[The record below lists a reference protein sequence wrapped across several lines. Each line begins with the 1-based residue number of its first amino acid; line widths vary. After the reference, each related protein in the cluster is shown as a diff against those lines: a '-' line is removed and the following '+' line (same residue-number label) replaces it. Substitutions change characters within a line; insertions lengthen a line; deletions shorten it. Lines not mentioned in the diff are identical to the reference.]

1 MKNFKMNNMARGAGE
16 RRRQNPAAKA
26 CVFLLPVLLCIN
38 CAAVSAL
45 ESGARFLRIDTDAR
59 AVSMGAAY
67 TAMASGVESLAY
79 NPAGLSAVKGVEL
92 GFSHTNWLMDSMH
105 DFIGVAVP
113 VKGKP
118 LAIGFGLTRLSNGS
132 MDARSADRSAGGSF
146 SSYDQ
151 AVTVGMAGMLGKYRL
166 GLNVK
171 YVESAIAGDKARAG
185 AVDIGFNRSL
195 NNIPAG
201 IGMSVQNLGT
211 KMKYISQEDPL
222 PLTVAAGLMFSV
234 IPGVN
239 LALDVKRL
247 VYDKQ
252 TGVSF
257 GTEYALLS
265 GVALRAG
272 YLAGDRAVNINNT
285 GFSAGAGLNFW
296 GTQLDYAV
304 NPYGALGNTQKI
316 TLKKKF

>member
-1 MKNFKMNNMARGAGE
+1 MKNILLFSLLINFT
-16 RRRQNPAAKA
+16 NPAA
-26 CVFLLPVLLCIN
+26 
-38 CAAVSAL
+38 AL
-45 ESGARFLRIDTDAR
+45 ESGAQFLKIDTDAR

-67 TAMASGVESLAY
+67 TALASGVESLAY

-92 GFSHTNWLMDSMH
+92 GFSHTNWLMDTMH
-105 DFIGVAVP
+105 DFIGVAMP
-113 VKGKP
+113 LKGKP
-118 LAIGFGLTRLSNGS
+118 VAVGLGLTRLSNGS
-132 MDARSADRSAGGSF
+132 MDARNADRSAGGNF

-151 AVTVGMAGMLGKYRL
+151 AVTVGLAGMMGKVRM
-166 GLNVK
+166 GLNMK
-171 YVESAIAGDKARAG
+171 YIESSIAGITARAG
-185 AVDIGFNRSL
+185 AVDIGFSRAL
-195 NNIPAG
+195 NALPVG
-201 IGMSVQNLGT
+201 IGLSVQNLGT
-211 KMKYISQEDPL
+211 QMKYISQKDPL
-222 PLTVAAGLMFSV
+222 PLTIAAGLVFSV

-272 YLAGDRAVNINNT
+272 YLSGSSAAAINNT

-296 GTQLDYAV
+296 NTRLDYAV
-304 NPYGALGNTQKI
+304 TPYGDLGNTQKI

>member
-1 MKNFKMNNMARGAGE
+1 MKNILILSLLISFTS
-16 RRRQNPAAKA
+16 AA
-26 CVFLLPVLLCIN
+26 N
-38 CAAVSAL
+38 AL
-45 ESGARFLRIDTDAR
+45 GSGAQFLKIDTDAR

-67 TAMASGVESLAY
+67 TALSSGVDSLAY
-79 NPAGLSAVKGVEL
+79 NPAGLSTVKGVEL

-105 DFIGVAVP
+105 DFIGVALS

-118 LAIGFGLTRLSNGS
+118 LAIGLGLTRLSNGS
-132 MDARSADRSAGGSF
+132 MDARNADRSAGGSF
-146 SSYDQ
+146 NSYDQ
-151 AVTVGMAGMLGKYRL
+151 AVTVGLADIIGKIRL

-171 YVESAIAGDKARAG
+171 YIESAIAGTKARAG
-185 AVDIGFNRSL
+185 AVDIGFNRTM
-195 NNIPAG
+195 NNLPVG
-201 IGMSVQNLGT
+201 IGLSVQNLGT
-211 KMKYISQEDPL
+211 KMKYISQKDPL

-239 LALDVKRL
+239 LALDVKRQ

-272 YLAGDRAVNINNT
+272 YLTSNRAASMNNT

-296 GTQLDYAV
+296 NTQLDYAV
-304 NPYGALGNTQKI
+304 TPYGDLGNTQKI

>member
-1 MKNFKMNNMARGAGE
+1 MKNTIILS
-16 RRRQNPAAKA
+16 
-26 CVFLLPVLLCIN
+26 LLISFTGLT
-38 CAAVSAL
+38 VSAL
-45 ESGARFLRIDTDAR
+45 ESGAQFLKIDTDAR

-67 TAMASGVESLAY
+67 TALASGVDSLAY

-105 DFIGVAVP
+105 DFIGVAMP

-118 LAIGFGLTRLSNGS
+118 LAVGLGLTRLSNGS
-132 MDARSADRSAGGSF
+132 IDARNSDRSAGGSF

-151 AVTVGMAGMLGKYRL
+151 AVTVGLAGMMGKVRM

-171 YVESAIAGDKARAG
+171 YIESSIAGTKARAG
-185 AVDIGFNRSL
+185 AVDIGFNRALNSL
-195 NNIPAG
+195 PVG
-201 IGMSVQNLGT
+201 IGLSVQNLGT
-211 KMKYISQEDPL
+211 KMKYVSQEDPL
-222 PLTVAAGLMFSV
+222 PLTLTAGLMFSV

-272 YLAGDRAVNINNT
+272 YLTNNHVANISNT
-285 GFSAGAGLNFW
+285 GFSAGAGINFW
-296 GTQLDYAV
+296 NTQLDYAV
-304 NPYGALGNTQKI
+304 TPYGELGNSQKI

>member
-1 MKNFKMNNMARGAGE
+1 LDGQWRASTLLYEDLMKNFLLFSLLISFT
-16 RRRQNPAAKA
+16 NPA
-26 CVFLLPVLLCIN
+26 N
-38 CAAVSAL
+38 AL
-45 ESGARFLRIDTDAR
+45 ESGAQFLKIDTDAR

-67 TAMASGVESLAY
+67 TALASGVESLAY

-105 DFIGVAVP
+105 DFIGVAMP
-113 VKGKP
+113 LKGKP
-118 LAIGFGLTRLSNGS
+118 VAVGLGLTRLSNGS
-132 MDARSADRSAGGSF
+132 MDARNADRSAGGDF

-151 AVTVGMAGMLGKYRL
+151 AVTVGLAGMMGKVRM

-171 YVESAIAGDKARAG
+171 YVESSIAGITARAG
-185 AVDIGFNRSL
+185 AVDIGFSKALNSL
-195 NNIPAG
+195 PVG
-201 IGMSVQNLGT
+201 IGLSVQNLGT
-211 KMKYISQEDPL
+211 QMKYISQEDPL
-222 PLTVAAGLMFSV
+222 PLTFAAGLMFSV

-239 LALDVKRL
+239 LALDVKRQ
-247 VYDKQ
+247 VYDRQ

-272 YLAGDRAVNINNT
+272 YLSSSRTAAINSA

-296 GTQLDYAV
+296 NTRLDYAV
-304 NPYGALGNTQKI
+304 TPYGDLGNTQKI
-316 TLKKKF
+316 TIKKRF